1 MTACPDLGGNFR
13 FQMLS
18 ASGVA
23 ATQRVGEA
31 LQFGARTLAGLFLV
45 ALVARTLGPRET
57 PPESVDG
64 YEVALA
70 TRMLR
75 RYGGR
80 WIALIAVLELTGLAL
95 ARLAT

>member
-1 MTACPDLGGNFR
+1 
-13 FQMLS
+13 MLS

-23 ATQRVGEA
+23 GTQFIGEV
-31 LQFGARTLAGLFLV
+31 LQLGAWMLAGLFIV
-45 ALVARTLGPRET
+45 ALVARVLGPRET
-57 PPESVDG
+57 PAESVSG

-80 WIALIAVLELTGLAL
+80 WIVLIAVLELAGLAL
-95 ARLAT
+95 VRLAE